1 MISSRYR
8 PASPAVFA
16 VVVFEGRIEEP
27 APVASLTEKFQR
39 FSRSFEWFF
48 EVALPPIRSFFLF
61 LPLSFLLLSSFDH
74 PCPSGGPAS
83 VCIYVCMRAKVSKLR
98 GFPSRGGGR
107 GRGLHWGTWRIKLAN
122 KPPFV
127 KATKLFIDEKTKSRR
142 EGSDVTK
149 ERKRGGN
156 QRDMISEIDPGGEKN

>member
-1 MISSRYR
+1 MGELKYREREKEKESGPGSDGILISSRYR

-61 LPLSFLLLSSFDH
+61 LPLSSLLLSSFDH
-74 PCPSGGPAS
+74 PCPSGGPRLCVYICVYARKS
-83 VCIYVCMRAKVSKLR
+83 FQATRLPFA
-98 GFPSRGGGR
+98 R
-107 GRGLHWGTWRIKLAN
+107 GRERTRTPLGNLAD
-122 KPPFV
+122 
-127 KATKLFIDEKTKSRR
+127 KAR
-142 EGSDVTK
+142 
-149 ERKRGGN
+149 
-156 QRDMISEIDPGGEKN
+156 

>member
-1 MISSRYR
+1 M
-8 PASPAVFA
+8 
-16 VVVFEGRIEEP
+16 
-27 APVASLTEKFQR
+27 
-39 FSRSFEWFF
+39 
-48 EVALPPIRSFFLF
+48 
-61 LPLSFLLLSSFDH
+61 
-74 PCPSGGPAS
+74 
-83 VCIYVCMRAKVSKLR
+83 CIYVCMRAKVSKLR

-127 KATKLFIDEKTKSRR
+127 KATKLFIDEKTKSKR